1 MISAVVFTS
10 AEAPCPPRRPA
21 AGWWARELPEVKTE
35 PRLRSGLLFVC
46 GVRDISEWLVDIH
59 AAFATGDRRDGARRL
74 TVINPQQSV
83 ELIQSRSFELHCT
96 LCGLNVTALGRPI
109 SRAWSR
115 SLPSHPTAVI
125 GGRPQQ
131 ASYPTSDGAPVSKHL
146 LQSLSRGLFHTRAYV
161 SSLSFATR

>member
-1 MISAVVFTS
+1 MSPDFGRGFCLFVGFAIFPS
-10 AEAPCPPRRPA
+10 
-21 AGWWARELPEVKTE
+21 GWWIFT
-35 PRLRSGLLFVC
+35 LRSRRETG
-46 GVRDISEWLVDIH
+46 
-59 AAFATGDRRDGARRL
+59 ATGARRL

-83 ELIQSRSFELHCT
+83 GLIQSRSFELHCT

-109 SRAWSR
+109 SRAWSP
-115 SLPSHPTAVI
+115 SLPSHPTAVL

-131 ASYPTSDGAPVSKHL
+131 ASYPTSDGAPVSKRL